1 MSQRAFI
8 TDDGLSVVLPP
19 GHGARIGA
27 GGQGQVFRSKLGGQP
42 MAIKL
47 CRQLDWQR
55 LIALQRLEEQ
65 CGTIAILPR
74 NRLYHCPD
82 GQRGALAGYAMR
94 CVERSSS
101 VSAPRLLNF
110 EEIGA
115 LQRFSWRD
123 AVLAALLFA
132 ESVAQL
138 HRHGLVIGDLN
149 PENVLFEQQGDSRRR
164 GPSTWRAVLLDSDSF
179 QIACRDRRFHCPVSR
194 PHYTAPELIGT
205 DFARTWREP
214 CASSCRL
221 KSSCCRHSRPQL

>member
-8 TDDGLSVVLPP
+8 TDDGL
-19 GHGARIGA
+19 
-27 GGQGQVFRSKLGGQP
+27 GQVFRSKLGGQP

-47 CRQLDWQR
+47 CRQLDGQR

-65 CGTIAILPR
+65 CGTIATLPR
-74 NRLYHCPD
+74 HRLYHCPD

-101 VSAPRLLNF
+101 VSAPRLFNF

-123 AVLAALLFA
+123 AVLAALLLA

-194 PHYTAPELIGT
+194 PPYTAPELIGT